1 MGWRCHVASPFS
13 VLETVMTK
21 ATDSASGDLAADLAA
36 LRQDVSRLAE
46 TLGQV
51 QHQTQAAGTHVSDTV
66 GAAMDAVTNTA
77 TDAQRRVLTAGRD
90 IEASVERYP
99 LTAIAI
105 AFGIGLSFGLISR
118 SRG

>member
-1 MGWRCHVASPFS
+1 MSPVRFS
-13 VLETVMTK
+13 VLETKMTK

-46 TLGQV
+46 TLGQLV

-77 TDAQRRVLTAGRD
+77 TDAQRRVLTAGSD
-90 IEASVERYP
+90 IEASVVRHP